1 MKRLDERCS
10 SESKRKRIPDSRG
23 SKGKRATGL
32 RGLEERNDTKMLIR
46 GTERPRGRVVCE
58 KVEKIGR
65 LKIMESVESN

>member
-1 MKRLDERCS
+1 MDGRCS

-32 RGLEERNDTKMLIR
+32 SGLEERYDKQMLVR
-46 GTERPRGRVVCE
+46 GTERPRGRVSCE
-58 KVEKIGR
+58 KVEKIRR